1 MRAGNMVTTIK
12 LYCRFISDVA
22 WYLKEQFTIKAA
34 MELAKTQMKHRKA
47 KMDADS
53 AAEQGAE
60 AFQKNK
66 SLGDNPFDFETQREL
81 FDAWRGGFIN
91 EKQWWGEETNQSNRT
106 TS

>member
-1 MRAGNMVTTIK
+1 MVTTIK

-22 WYLKEQFTIKAA
+22 SYLKEQFTIKAA

-53 AAEQGAE
+53 AAEQGA
-60 AFQKNK
+60 AAYRDNK
-66 SLGDNPFDFETQREL
+66 SQGDNPYCFDTQREL
-81 FDAWRGGFIN
+81 FDAWRSGFVY
-91 EKQWWGEETNQSNRT
+91 EKQYWLEAEQPQRK